1 MSISS
6 LKPLA
11 KKLKFDSDCMW
22 VELIDGRILAVPLA
36 YFPRLAQASSS
47 QRKKYI
53 ISGGGKGLHWDE
65 INEDISV
72 AALLLGK
79 VDRSVNIPSSPV
91 KVA

>member
-1 MSISS
+1 
-6 LKPLA
+6 
-11 KKLKFDSDCMW
+11 MW